1 MLKMSEYSAYLI
13 TEAGTVAGVQSV
25 YSVNNDEALQI
36 ARRLLLETRFSSIE
50 VWDQLKCVGTVDLE

>member
-1 MLKMSEYSAYLI
+1 MSEYSAYLI

-25 YSVNNDEALQI
+25 YSDNDDEALQI

-50 VWDQLKCVGTVDLE
+50 VWDHRNRVGTVDLE